1 MRKLLLLSA
10 FIFAIMC
17 TTSSVY
23 AQKYGHVNLGNL
35 LSQMPEIE
43 ASSTQLV
50 TFQEQLQ
57 KALQL
62 KIDSW
67 EKRVVD
73 LQNKVS
79 EMTPNE
85 VKQMEEKLLK
95 EQQEIL
101 QEEQLLSNKVLEKRN
116 EIMAPIIAKAQNA
129 IDQIGKEN
137 GYTMIFDTSIPNL
150 VLYVKESDDLMDQ
163 VLAKLGIAKEW
174 LTSNKY
180 QVKQGCSEVREE
192 PP

>member
-1 MRKLLLLSA
+1 
-10 FIFAIMC
+10 MC

-43 ASSTQLV
+43 ASSAQLV

-73 LQNKVS
+73 MQNKVS
-79 EMTPNE
+79 EMTPNV
-85 VKQMEEKLLK
+85 VKQMEDKLLK

-129 IDQIGKEN
+129 IDQIGREN

-163 VLAKLGIAKEW
+163 VLAKLGISK
-174 LTSNKY
+174 
-180 QVKQGCSEVREE
+180 
-192 PP
+192 

>member
-1 MRKLLLLSA
+1 
-10 FIFAIMC
+10 MC

-35 LSQMPEIE
+35 LSKMPEIE
-43 ASSTQLV
+43 ASSAQLV

-73 LQNKVS
+73 MQNKVS

-85 VKQMEEKLLK
+85 VKQMEDKLLK

-129 IDQIGKEN
+129 IDQLGREN

-163 VLAKLGIAKEW
+163 VLAKLGISK
-174 LTSNKY
+174 
-180 QVKQGCSEVREE
+180 
-192 PP
+192 

>member
-1 MRKLLLLSA
+1 MKRNTLLSIL
-10 FIFAIMC
+10 FIVIMC
-17 TTSSVY
+17 TTSGVY

-35 LSQMPEIE
+35 LTEMPEIE
-43 ASSTQLV
+43 EKSGELV
-50 TFQEQLQ
+50 IFQEQLQ

-62 KIDSW
+62 KINAW

-73 LQNKVS
+73 LQNKVG

-85 VKQMEEKLLK
+85 VKQMEEKLLQ

-129 IDQIGKEN
+129 INAVGKEN

-150 VLYVKESDDLMDQ
+150 VLYVKESDDLMDV
-163 VLAKLGIAKEW
+163 VLAKLGIAKE
-174 LTSNKY
+174 
-180 QVKQGCSEVREE
+180 
-192 PP
+192 

>member
-163 VLAKLGIAKEW
+163 VLAKLGIAKE
-174 LTSNKY
+174 
-180 QVKQGCSEVREE
+180 
-192 PP
+192 

>member
-1 MRKLLLLSA
+1 MKKLVFLSV
-10 FIFAIMC
+10 FVLTIIC
-17 TTSSVY
+17 TSSNVY

-43 ASSTQLV
+43 ASSAQLV

-67 EKRVVD
+67 EQRVVD
-73 LQNKVS
+73 LQNTVS

-85 VKQMEEKLLK
+85 VKQQEEKLLK

-116 EIMAPIIAKAQNA
+116 EIMKPIIAKAQNA

-163 VLAKLGIAKEW
+163 VLAKLGIAK
-174 LTSNKY
+174 
-180 QVKQGCSEVREE
+180 
-192 PP
+192 